1 MLDFSLNKKVQQATE
16 RRDFFTNWS
25 SENYTQTQ
33 EKWLDIQ
40 VKRFYEK
47 GRFEYYNKG
56 NTQNT
61 VAHYLDILIAGHG
74 ISQYIYANG
83 NDGNN
88 LQIKLHKN

>member
-1 MLDFSLNKKVQQATE
+1 MT
-16 RRDFFTNWS
+16 S
-25 SENYTQTQ
+25 SQIEAQKNYTQTQ

-47 GRFEYYNKG
+47 GRFDYYNKG

-74 ISQYIYANG
+74 ISQYIHANG

-88 LQIKLHKN
+88 LQIKLLKN

>member
-1 MLDFSLNKKVQQATE
+1 MT
-16 RRDFFTNWS
+16 S
-25 SENYTQTQ
+25 SQIEAEKNYTQTQ
-33 EKWLDIQ
+33 EKCSDIQ
-40 VKRFYEK
+40 VKRFCEN
-47 GRFEYYNKG
+47 GRFDYCNKG

-88 LQIKLHKN
+88 L